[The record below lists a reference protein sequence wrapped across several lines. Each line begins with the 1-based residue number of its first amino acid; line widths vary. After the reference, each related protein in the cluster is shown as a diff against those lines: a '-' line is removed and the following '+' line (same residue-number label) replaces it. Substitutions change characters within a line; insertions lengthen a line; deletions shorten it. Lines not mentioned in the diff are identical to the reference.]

1 MDGSAVAAAA
11 RVFGS
16 SVLVPVDLPVPW
28 STSSIVLQRAAAL
41 PYQLL

>member
-16 SVLVPVDLPVPW
+16 VLVPVDLPVPW
-28 STSSIVLQRAAAL
+28 STFAIVLQRAAAL